1 MNLEQE
7 RRCTKLKLKKPDAI
21 THGTELI
28 HFKVKPGTLIFFPGY
43 MEHEYAVD
51 HGKEP
56 FRFIHFNI
64 QAVPKEMAKVNV

>member
-1 MNLEQE
+1 MQLLMVQNLYI
-7 RRCTKLKLKKPDAI
+7 LK
-21 THGTELI
+21 
-28 HFKVKPGTLIFFPGY
+28 FKPGTLIFFPGY

-64 QAVPKEMAKVNV
+64 QAVPKDMAKVNV